1 MTIETD
7 PRSSDFGKLKV
18 GDLRY
23 DPWGGYIPL
32 ITLYARVAKKKLKK
46 SDGTIYK
53 FGEERN
59 VKDRMDATSRFYST
73 KNLQVSKCFTTT

>member
-23 DPWGGYIPL
+23 DPCGYIPL
-32 ITLYARVAKKKLKK
+32 ITLYARVRRR
-46 SDGTIYK
+46 S
-53 FGEERN
+53 
-59 VKDRMDATSRFYST
+59 
-73 KNLQVSKCFTTT
+73 

>member
-32 ITLYARVAKKKLKK
+32 ITLYARVRRR
-46 SDGTIYK
+46 S
-53 FGEERN
+53 
-59 VKDRMDATSRFYST
+59 
-73 KNLQVSKCFTTT
+73 